1 MRVFVGFP
9 DFAGRG
15 TIERGGR
22 RQRNACE
29 PAAAARS
36 FRVGFYLALME
47 MVPGSRQL
55 NAQLLTPKILP
66 ILVENRDMPDWEVDF
81 GPERGSLARV
91 EL

>member
-1 MRVFVGFP
+1 
-9 DFAGRG
+9 
-15 TIERGGR
+15 
-22 RQRNACE
+22 
-29 PAAAARS
+29 
-36 FRVGFYLALME
+36 ME

>member
-1 MRVFVGFP
+1 M
-9 DFAGRG
+9 
-15 TIERGGR
+15 IERGGR

-29 PAAAARS
+29 PAAARAIVSRW
-36 FRVGFYLALME
+36 LPAAE

-66 ILVENRDMPDWEVDF
+66 ILVENTDMPDWEVDF

-91 EL
+91 EV